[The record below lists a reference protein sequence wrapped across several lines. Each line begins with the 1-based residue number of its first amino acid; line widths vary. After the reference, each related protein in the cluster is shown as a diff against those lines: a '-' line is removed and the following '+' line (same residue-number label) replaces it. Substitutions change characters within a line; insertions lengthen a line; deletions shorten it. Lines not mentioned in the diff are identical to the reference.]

1 MAGKSKS
8 GSGALKFILIIV
20 FGGMLV
26 LGIFLVFNRNKGK
39 QQTNEENMVLS
50 RVQELTTMNLDV
62 IYPSNEREVVSL
74 FGRSMQVLYN
84 DEVTDAQIEEVA
96 EKLLQ
101 IYDFE
106 LIGNQGNYPAQLH
119 GEVKRKKT
127 DGITIQNYVVV
138 EKSRVQYFRDDA
150 GYECAGVECTFS
162 VRQGTIL
169 EPTIYVF
176 ICRRE
181 PDSGRWK
188 IFGWLPKEDQS
199 VDLFSW

>member
-1 MAGKSKS
+1 MAGRKKA
-8 GSGALKFILIIV
+8 GSGALKFILLIL

-26 LGIFLVFNRNKGK
+26 LGIFMVLNRDKGK
-39 QQTNEENMVLS
+39 KQTNEESMVLS
-50 RVQELTTMNLDV
+50 RVQELTTLNLDT
-62 IYPSNEREVVSL
+62 IYPSNERDVVTL

-84 DEVTDAQIEEVA
+84 DEVTDQQIEDVA

-101 IYDFE
+101 VYDFE

-119 GEVKRKKT
+119 AEIKRKKA

-138 EKSRVQYFRDDA
+138 EKNRVQYFRDEA

-162 VRQGTIL
+162 VRQGTALQPI
-169 EPTIYVF
+169 IYVF
-176 ICRRE
+176 ICRKE

-199 VDLFSW
+199 VNLFGW